1 VPPYPG
7 LFSALG
13 MIMTDMKYAYV
24 KGVLNPLDD
33 LPDDFFEDTWESM
46 TQEFRSNIKRVSAA
60 TTQVTTFSRSI
71 DLRYLGQGFELE
83 IQVPK
88 EFDRLNLRELFE
100 QKHEAVYGYRHVG
113 EPLEVTALRLTA
125 TTTIAKPNLSPLENA
140 EPRSEAETHRRV
152 WFNDGW
158 LDTPVLW
165 RNNLSASARVDGPAI
180 IEEYDSTVV
189 VPPHWNCSS
198 GKNNCLIMERKS

>member
-1 VPPYPG
+1 
-7 LFSALG
+7 

-33 LPDDFFEDTWESM
+33 LPDDFFEETWELM
-46 TQEFRSNIKRVSAA
+46 TQEFLSSIKRV
-60 TTQVTTFSRSI
+60 TQADGPITTFSRSV
-71 DLRYLGQGFELE
+71 DVRYLGQGFELE
-83 IQVPK
+83 VQLP
-88 EFDRLNLRELFE
+88 EQFNRLSLRELFE

-125 TTTIAKPNLSPLENA
+125 TSAIAKPSLSLMEGA
-140 EPRSEAETHRRV
+140 ERRTRAETHRRV

-158 LDTPVLW
+158 HDTLVLW
-165 RNNLSASARVDGPAI
+165 RDNLSTSAPVDGPVI
-180 IEEYDSTVV
+180 IEEYDSTTV

-198 GKNNCLIMERKS
+198 GKNNCLIMERKT